1 MGHEKPIYRGELP
14 KRKRLG
20 EFADL
25 RENLV
30 KKRSGCDF
38 EGGVIPQYTIF
49 RLVDILKSINKVFK
63 NNFKEIHF

>member
-38 EGGVIPQYTIF
+38 EGDGG
-49 RLVDILKSINKVFK
+49 VDILKSINKVFK

>member
-38 EGGVIPQYTIF
+38 EGMGRGGGNTPIF
-49 RLVDILKSINKVFK
+49 
-63 NNFKEIHF
+63 